1 MRLGPDLL
9 QLSSSERLQSR
20 RCLASPKNHLPHV
33 DGPKAL
39 RPDAPQPKPAQ
50 TRLVG
55 ATTQPNLNPIKLI
68 KIPLKTDRTS
78 FGASYSRSN
87 SVISVTDNP
96 LITGSSLSTVDCI
109 VSRFFCCRLSIFSST
124 VARAINL

>member
-78 FGASYSRSN
+78 FGATGVVLIRPGPDENYRLAPKASARRQFLA
-87 SVISVTDNP
+87 VI
-96 LITGSSLSTVDCI
+96 
-109 VSRFFCCRLSIFSST
+109 
-124 VARAINL
+124 